1 MDFSASLLYIG
12 LEGVSDMDGIGGH
25 GWVGVVDMKGGAS
38 YDIFFEIGVGTNK
51 GAGLDMGGIIPF
63 TNYSCNTSF
72 HLWLFF
78 APSHYFHWNPWPL
91 VDSLHA
97 SHNKENEYSLLSIC
111 LTMHGILQNFLYAK
125 NVLDV
130 LDHLEMFFQGGY
142 SEVEKASAR

>member
-25 GWVGVVDMKGGAS
+25 GWGVGWWIWMGVGVVDMKGGAS

-78 APSHYFHWNPWPL
+78 APSHYFH
-91 VDSLHA
+91 
-97 SHNKENEYSLLSIC
+97 
-111 LTMHGILQNFLYAK
+111 
-125 NVLDV
+125 
-130 LDHLEMFFQGGY
+130 
-142 SEVEKASAR
+142 